1 MTRLQSTKNINSLKL
16 KAIRNGGYKKH
27 AKKIIEACNKHKDIF
42 GIDLTPQHIK
52 Q

>member
-1 MTRLQSTKNINSLKL
+1 MKRLQSTKNINSLKL